1 MKININA
8 KESKKIAVKLL
19 FESFLVGCCET
30 ASRAVFILPE
40 GSNIFKKIGKE
51 LICGVISQKTA
62 EYVSNETY
70 SLCSDLMVIKD
81 IVISENEEEK
91 GEE

>member
-1 MKININA
+1 MQFDVDVKEA
-8 KESKKIAVKLL
+8 KKTTTRML

-40 GSNIFKKIGKE
+40 GSNIFRKIGKE

-62 EYVSNETY
+62 EYVSEETY
-70 SLCSDLMVIKD
+70 ALYSDLMCVKEAIL
-81 IVISENEEEK
+81 SNEDKK